1 MALPG
6 PHDDGSARP
15 GSGQGAPEAVQI
27 SAVHDA
33 VQTGAVH
40 DAVQT
45 SAVHDAVQTAA
56 SATAT
61 VRGPATTDD
70 LSHARAAARLDREGP
85 VPLWAQLLQDIRRR
99 LDAGEFTARLPTE
112 AELTSAYGVSRQ
124 TVREALRRLVAE
136 GRLDRQRGRGTEIR
150 QLEFEQPVG
159 GLSSLFRLIEAEGV
173 VQSNQVVA
181 LDERRHEAAARS
193 LGLAPDAVLVFLERL
208 RLAGE
213 RPLALD
219 RAWMPAELARPL
231 LEVDFRRTALY
242 DELARWCGVH
252 PDRGVEEVRPV
263 LPGAGDRRLLRLGP
277 RSAALAVERR
287 TWAGERPVELR
298 RIILRGD
305 RIGMVARW
313 PMASDGDGSGLAT
326 LHLAP
331 LPPPDGLPPGAL
343 S

>member
-1 MALPG
+1 MGRHDGEGPG
-6 PHDDGSARP
+6 RPPSQLGSDRAPAVIGRPPIGSA
-15 GSGQGAPEAVQI
+15 
-27 SAVHDA
+27 AVH
-33 VQTGAVH
+33 
-40 DAVQT
+40 
-45 SAVHDAVQTAA
+45 
-56 SATAT
+56 
-61 VRGPATTDD
+61 
-70 LSHARAAARLDREGP
+70 LDRDAP
-85 VPLWAQLLQDIRRR
+85 IPLWAQLLEDIRRR

-112 AELTSAYGVSRQ
+112 ADLTSAYGVSRQ
-124 TVREALRRLVAE
+124 TLREALRRLVAE

-150 QLEFEQPVG
+150 QLEFEQPMG

-173 VQSNQVVA
+173 VQSNEVVA
-181 LDERRHEAAARS
+181 LDERRNEAVARA
-193 LGLAPDAVLVFLERL
+193 LGLAPDARLVFLERL

-242 DELARWCGVH
+242 DELARWCGIQ

-263 LPGAGDRRLLRLGP
+263 LPGAEDRRRLALSP
-277 RSAALAVERR
+277 RHAALAVERR
-287 TWAGERPVELR
+287 TWAGSRPVELR

-305 RIGMVARW
+305 RIGLVAHW
-313 PMASDGDGSGLAT
+313 PPAGKDDGSGLAT

-331 LPPPDGLPPGAL
+331 LPPAGGPLPEHA